1 MNFQEKIANKEA
13 ELVNYE
19 QSIESVREKIK
30 IKVAEVQDQNS
41 RLQVKYRQQLS

>member
-1 MNFQEKIANKEA
+1 MNFQEKIANREA
-13 ELVNYE
+13 ELANYE

-41 RLQVKYRQQLS
+41 RLQVKYR